1 MCVLRFVRREKEI
14 AMTQCE
20 ASEEEALRHKQRA
33 EHQNREIMELQ
44 EALNAEREKM
54 QVRNRIENWRWTKK
68 STELHFFKPYL
79 TFLPVE
85 KVYRNLKIT

>member
-14 AMTQCE
+14 AMTRCE

-33 EHQNREIMELQ
+33 EHQNREMMELQ

-54 QVRNRIENWRWTKK
+54 QVRNRMKNWRWTKIY
-68 STELHFFKPYL
+68 TELHFFKPYL
-79 TFLPVE
+79 FHMNMKRCTE
-85 KVYRNLKIT
+85 IRK